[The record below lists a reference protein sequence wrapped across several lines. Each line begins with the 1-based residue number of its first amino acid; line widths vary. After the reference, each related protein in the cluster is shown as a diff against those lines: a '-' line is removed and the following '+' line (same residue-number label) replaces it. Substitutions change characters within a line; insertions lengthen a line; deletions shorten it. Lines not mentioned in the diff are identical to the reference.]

1 MYHLT
6 PTQAL
11 FLTAFLIII
20 FMAKGFNKGLKKASG
35 KIECGVPEIDEPLRN
50 GYSFLYCMEM
60 RKREMMYRDGEWVP
74 MYVENDKKNWYIQDK
89 LRKKDIALNK
99 HGRLDFIGKTRE
111 MLENN
116 NAI

>member
-1 MYHLT
+1 MKLHE
-6 PTQAL
+6 
-11 FLTAFLIII
+11 
-20 FMAKGFNKGLKKASG
+20 LKVLHRNQPVIDEMPEFSW
-35 KIECGVPEIDEPLRN
+35 KIESDVPEIDEPLRN

-60 RKREMMYRDGEWVP
+60 RKREMMYRDGEWIP

-99 HGRLDFIGKTRE
+99 HGRWDFIGKTRE